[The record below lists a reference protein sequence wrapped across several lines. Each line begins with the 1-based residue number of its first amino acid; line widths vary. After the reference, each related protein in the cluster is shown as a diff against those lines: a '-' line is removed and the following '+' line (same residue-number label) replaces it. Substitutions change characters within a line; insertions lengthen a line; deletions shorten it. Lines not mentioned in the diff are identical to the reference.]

1 MFEYFQLQRLA
12 QAGGQTVF
20 YIFMS
25 LIAVI
30 VVFSGCLCL
39 FVAQVKQRLPVWWP
53 LLSHKVF
60 CLDIPFSPA
69 AELQGQQLPLC
80 MAHQAAALFS
90 VHLFRHVL

>member
-1 MFEYFQLQRLA
+1 MVQCRVYRVFEYSQLQRLA

-39 FVAQVKQRLPVWWP
+39 FVAQVK
-53 LLSHKVF
+53 
-60 CLDIPFSPA
+60 A
-69 AELQGQQLPLC
+69 AFPSLV
-80 MAHQAAALFS
+80 ALF
-90 VHLFRHVL
+90 